1 MTAVTKKELAHSEH
15 LHCLWEL
22 YTKLRTDL
30 SPSEFKIYGRCIGTD
45 LFDLTNKHRIF
56 TGYESKASLAR
67 RKKDPS
73 YKPTKEH
80 FIPCQFAGEFIV
92 NHIQVYGDI
101 NLKYF
106 SIYANL
112 FRQIHYVT
120 KEENQSLRYWQKPN
134 RFTVP
139 EEGYKEVGIELVKT
153 TDNAEIIH
161 LRDIAP
167 IKVLKH
173 VYGDR
178 YEKVHKY
185 MLTR

>member
-1 MTAVTKKELAHSEH
+1 MADNNKKEITRKEH
-15 LHCLWEL
+15 LQCLWEL

-30 SPSEFKIYGRCIGTD
+30 APSEFKIYGRCIGTD
-45 LFDLTNKHRIF
+45 LFDLTNRHTIF
-56 TGYESKASLAR
+56 TGYESKASLEY
-67 RKKDPS
+67 RKNDPS

-92 NHIQVYGDI
+92 HHIQVYDDI

-106 SIYANL
+106 TLYANL
-112 FRQIHYVT
+112 FRQVHLVT
-120 KEENQSLRYWQKPN
+120 REENQKLKYHQNPA
-134 RFTVP
+134 RFIVP
-139 EEGYKEVGIELVKT
+139 EICYEEVGIELVKT

-178 YEKVHKY
+178 YKKVHKY

>member
-1 MTAVTKKELAHSEH
+1 MADNKKEKTRKEH
-15 LHCLWEL
+15 LKCLWEL
-22 YTKLRTDL
+22 YTKTRTDL
-30 SPSEFKIYGRCIGTD
+30 SPSEFKIFGRCIGTD
-45 LFDLTNKHRIF
+45 LFDLTNRHTIF
-56 TGYESKASLAR
+56 TGYESKASLER
-67 RKKDPS
+67 RKIDPS

-92 NHIQVYGDI
+92 HHIQVYGDI

-106 SIYANL
+106 TIYADL

-120 KEENQSLRYWQKPN
+120 KEENQKLRFWQKPN

-139 EEGYKEVGIELVKT
+139 EYGYEQVGIELVKT
-153 TDNAEIIH
+153 TDNAQIIH
-161 LRDIAP
+161 LRDVAP
-167 IKVLKH
+167 LKVLKH

-178 YEKVHKY
+178 YEEVHKY